1 MSDKAVNRCFL
12 AFAYILDQCKTQKIC
27 NRVISEDTFMLV
39 YCPNRYKIQRMC
51 DEAVDACLAA
61 LKFIPDWFA
70 TNKML
75 EKLDNTLRTKN
86 DILFYNEDFDKVT
99 SLL

>member
-1 MSDKAVNRCFL
+1 
-12 AFAYILDQCKTQKIC
+12 
-27 NRVISEDTFMLV
+27 MLV

-70 TNKML
+70 ANKML
-75 EKLDNTLRTKN
+75 EKLDNTLHTKN